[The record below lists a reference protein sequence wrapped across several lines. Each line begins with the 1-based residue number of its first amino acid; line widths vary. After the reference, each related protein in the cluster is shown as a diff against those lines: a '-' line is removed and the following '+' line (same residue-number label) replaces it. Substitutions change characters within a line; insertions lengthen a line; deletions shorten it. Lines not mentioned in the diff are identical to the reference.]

1 MTNSRFG
8 SLFIQLS
15 ASERRSFSKFI
26 ASPFFNQQGLLE
38 QLWDCILSYFE
49 KQGVLADKEYLFE
62 QLYPKKTYKDQ
73 QMRLLISRLYQK
85 LLEYLAYEEAISSE
99 AQMKLYEAQA
109 LRKKQLDKHFE
120 RSLSQAR
127 AKVEEQGYRNAE
139 YWQFN
144 FQLQLE
150 GSRRVSKTQ
159 YSGQEALQNLSN
171 TIDLTYFT
179 AKLRHICLLLTHQKV
194 YQSQFEIGM
203 LEEMLSYIT
212 ERKLLREPA
221 IACYYYYYY
230 TLIEPNNNEHFQHF
244 KVSLFEHSQQ
254 FPAEEIRDL
263 FLLAINY
270 CVKKGN
276 SGDQAF
282 IYEMLE
288 LYKAG
293 LATDVFLD
301 QGELSHFT
309 FHNIAT
315 AGLKTKDYEWVGRF
329 IEDYKN
335 QLARQHRESSYSFN
349 QARLAYA
356 QGQYQTALPLLQ
368 KANYRDLLLNLAAKT
383 LLLKI
388 YYELDEFDLLN
399 AHLDAM
405 KNFIRRK
412 AVIGYH
418 RTNYLNIIRFSK
430 KLANSNLYD
439 RERRKSL
446 RDQIQAAEVLTEKEW
461 LLEQL

>member
-8 SLFIQLS
+8 ILFLQLS
-15 ASERRSFSKFI
+15 AGERRSFGRYIS
-26 ASPFFNQQGLLE
+26 SPFFNQQDLLQE
-38 QLWDCILSYFE
+38 LWECITGFYDKHGKMPE
-49 KQGVLADKEYLFE
+49 KTYLFQALHPTE
-62 QLYPKKTYKDQ
+62 TYNDQ
-73 QMRLLISRLYQK
+73 QMRLLVSRLYQK
-85 LLEYLAYEEAISSE
+85 LLSFLAYEEAVAKP

-109 LRKKQLDKHFE
+109 LRKKQLDKHFQ
-120 RSLSQAR
+120 RSLTQAR
-127 AKVEEQGYRNAE
+127 SKAKEEGYRNAE
-139 YWQFN
+139 FWQFS
-144 FQLQLE
+144 FQVQLE
-150 GSRRVSKTQ
+150 SSRSISKTQ
-159 YSGQEALQNLSN
+159 YSGQDTLQQLSN
-171 TIDLTYFT
+171 TLDLSYLT
-179 AKLRHICLLLTHQKV
+179 AKLRHICLLLTHEKV
-194 YQSQFEIGM
+194 YQSEFEIGM
-203 LEEMLSYIT
+203 LEEILQYINA
-212 ERKLLREPA
+212 KQLLHEPA

-230 TLIEPNNNEHFQHF
+230 TMIEPDNGDHFQHF
-244 KVSLFEHSQQ
+244 KTSLFEHAQQ
-254 FPAEEIRDL
+254 FPPEEIRDL

-276 SGDQAF
+276 TGDEAF
-282 IYEMLE
+282 IHEMLD

-293 LATDVFLD
+293 LATDIFLD

-315 AGLKTKDYEWVGRF
+315 AGLKTKEYQWVGTF
-329 IEDYKN
+329 IEEYKN
-335 QLARQHRESSYSFN
+335 KLAKQHRESSYSFN

-356 QGQYQTALPLLQ
+356 QGQYETALPLLQ

-418 RTNYLNIIRFSK
+418 RTNYLSIIRFTK

-446 RDQIQAAEVLTEKEW
+446 REQITAAEVLTEKEW

>member
-1 MTNSRFG
+1 MMNSRFG
-8 SLFIQLS
+8 SLFLQLS
-15 ASERRSFSKFI
+15 AAEKRSFSHFI
-26 ASPFFNQQGLLE
+26 ASPFFNQQDILE
-38 QLWDCILSYFE
+38 QLWECLSNHFE
-49 KQGVLADKEYLFE
+49 KHGVIPEKVALFE
-62 QLYPKKTYKDQ
+62 KLYQNKAYSDQ

-85 LLEYLAYEEAISSE
+85 LLAYLAYEEAVSSA

-109 LRKKQLDKHFE
+109 LRKKQLDRHFQ
-120 RSLSQAR
+120 RSLAQAR
-127 AKVEEQGYRNAE
+127 SKLEEEGYRNAE

-144 FQLQLE
+144 FHLQLE
-150 GSRRVSKTQ
+150 GSRSVSKTQ
-159 YSGQEALQNLSN
+159 YSGQEALQSLSN
-171 TIDLTYFT
+171 TLDLSYFT
-179 AKLRHICLLLTHQKV
+179 AKLRHVCLLLTHQKV
-194 YQSQFEIGM
+194 YQSEFDIGM
-203 LEEMLSYIT
+203 LDEILSYVSSK
-212 ERKLLREPA
+212 ELLQEPA

-230 TLIEPNNNEHFQHF
+230 TLIEPENGEHFQHF
-244 KVSLFEHSQQ
+244 KRSLFEHSQQ
-254 FPAEEIRDL
+254 FPQEEIRDL

-282 IYEMLE
+282 IHEMLD

-315 AGLKTKDYEWVGRF
+315 AGLKTKEYKWVGTF
-329 IEDYKN
+329 IEGYKHS
-335 QLARQHRESSYSFN
+335 LPKQHRESSYSFN

-356 QGQYQTALPLLQ
+356 QGQYETALPLLQ

-418 RTNYLNIIRFSK
+418 RTNYLSIVRFTK
-430 KLANSNLYD
+430 KLVNSNLYD

-446 RDQIQAAEVLTEKEW
+446 REQIQAAEVLTEKEW